1 MSRLEFAPPK
11 VTVSVKLDLDYA
23 VHKALEEAV
32 ATHNERYGEASLKVA
47 DAISEIVNEA
57 VRKANGTGRTRRP

>member
-1 MSRLEFAPPK
+1 MPRLDFAPPK

-32 ATHNERYGEASLKVA
+32 AAHNERYGQ
-47 DAISEIVNEA
+47 
-57 VRKANGTGRTRRP
+57 PP

>member
-1 MSRLEFAPPK
+1 MPRLEFAPPK

-32 ATHNERYGEASLKVA
+32 AAHNERYGEAPLKVA